1 MWWPNACGRAIRFDS
16 CAVSESVQRCWE
28 KGTKS
33 FTSLW
38 GQGLPHCLH
47 LYVGTRSRA
56 STRLLTPACDEML
69 ESIVDEWLIWLGDDA
84 NSPSLS
90 LISSSER
97 SSYCKYVWTE
107 QDGLSVSVGL
117 LACQQRT
124 EREKVRLSHDLK
136 MHMFMCIAF
145 DYLGILCI
153 WKPQIIWTYH
163 VNCACDLYFN
173 PYAKCET
180 LSGLIIAVLHMI
192 YKILLDHCNC
202 A

>member
-1 MWWPNACGRAIRFDS
+1 MAQCMWQGHSVWFMCCQWISAEGLRSRDQELHISVGARSPSLPPPLCRDAFSRIDTLVDTCMWWNAGVDCG
-16 CAVSESVQRCWE
+16 
-28 KGTKS
+28 
-33 FTSLW
+33 
-38 GQGLPHCLH
+38 
-47 LYVGTRSRA
+47 
-56 STRLLTPACDEML
+56 
-69 ESIVDEWLIWLGDDA
+69 EWLIWLGNDA

-97 SSYCKYVWTE
+97 SSYCKYAWTE

-136 MHMFMCIAF
+136 MHMFMCIAL
-145 DYLGILCI
+145 DYLGIL
-153 WKPQIIWTYH
+153 WKPQIIWTYY

-173 PYAKCET
+173 PYVKCET
-180 LSGLIIAVLHMI
+180 LSGLIIAVLNMI